1 MNEEDRSNLRD
12 LHAGLALVGL
22 LMKIKGIQL
31 SRGGTA
37 MSQLAESAYE
47 IADAMQE
54 ARDQHSV
61 GIVSIKRQTNK
72 EKANES

>member
-12 LHAGLALVGL
+12 LHAGFALVGL
-22 LMKIKGIQL
+22 IMRGAL
-31 SRGGTA
+31 SDQIT
-37 MSQLAESAYE
+37 QTAYE

-61 GIVSIKRQTNK
+61 GIVSIKRQTKK

>member
-12 LHAGLALVGL
+12 LHAGFALVGL
-22 LMKIKGIQL
+22 IMK
-31 SRGGTA
+31 GGV
-37 MSQLAESAYE
+37 SDQLAQVAYE

-61 GIVSIKRQTNK
+61 GIVSIKRQTKK
-72 EKANES
+72 EKANET